1 MKYKYNLGDRV
12 IGIENTPLEE
22 TEEEEEEEDI
32 IGKKGTIIGRM
43 GGEEEHIYVVTFD
56 EVINN
61 YSCLYYGSKQNRTTF
76 LYEHQFVKIND

>member
-1 MKYKYNLGDRV
+1 MEEKYKYKIGDRV

-22 TEEEEEEEDI
+22 TEEEEDI

-56 EVINN
+56 EEINN
-61 YSCLYYGSKQNRTTF
+61 YNCLYYGSKPNRTTF
-76 LYEHQFVKIND
+76 LYEYQFIKSED

>member
-22 TEEEEEEEDI
+22 TEDEEDI

-61 YSCLYYGSKQNRTTF
+61 YSCLYYGSKPNKTTF
-76 LYEHQFVKIND
+76 LYEYQFVKIDD